1 MLTKKVTYTNYNN
14 EEVTDTLYFNLTEA
28 ELMEMQFTTEGGFK
42 ERIESVVETKDT
54 KRIYETF
61 KGIVLAAYGE
71 KSPDGRFLDKGED
84 QSLAKRFTHTE
95 AYNKL
100 MMEIM
105 TDEKAASAFFTGIM
119 PKEMREKALKEELIQ
134 DHKAPQK

>member
-1 MLTKKVTYTNYNN
+1 MLTKKITYKNYND

-28 ELMEMQFTTEGGFK
+28 ELMEMQLTTEGGYK
-42 ERIESVVETKDT
+42 ERLESVVETRDT
-54 KRIYETF
+54 KKIYETF
-61 KGIVLAAYGE
+61 KGILLAAYGE
-71 KSPDGRFLDKGED
+71 KTPDGRFLDKGED

-100 MMEIM
+100 MMELM
-105 TDEKAASAFFTGIM
+105 TDEKAAAAFFTGIM
-119 PKEMREKALKEELIQ
+119 PKDMREKALKEELIQ